1 MTFDMLVNQFIQ
13 VKQVSPSNVDEL
25 LDFTSR
31 GYIQGELSLAQYHH
45 LFRVLNDQGAK
56 KPDYLHD

>member
-1 MTFDMLVNQFIQ
+1 MTLDMLVNQFIQ

-31 GYIQGELSLAQYHH
+31 SYILGELSFAQYHH
-45 LFRVLNDQGAK
+45 LFRELNNQGAR
-56 KPDYLHD
+56 KPEYFQD